1 MPWECNNSDDTTQR
15 FKSGNLG
22 KPGRDCLP
30 RQEDVLSTDRR
41 AVAGDNSR
49 SPPWRDGIC
58 FCPLAINTT
67 PAVGSISY
75 CGMNGG
81 WGQQWK
87 DSQLWLQPPG
97 PPWERRIPSVSRFP
111 HSSSWI
117 HQRRPARGS
126 GLSCDLHGTE
136 TGLLTHR
143 TQ

>member
-1 MPWECNNSDDTTQR
+1 MPWKYNNSDDTTQR

-41 AVAGDNSR
+41 AVRGDNSR

-67 PAVGSISY
+67 LGEYFILY
-75 CGMNGG
+75 FILWNERG

-87 DSQLWLQPPG
+87 DSPGQPALATAPG
-97 PPWERRIPSVSRFP
+97 ATLGKTHAFCLGFSTLLELDPSEAPRSRQQAVP
-111 HSSSWI
+111 
-117 HQRRPARGS
+117 
-126 GLSCDLHGTE
+126 
-136 TGLLTHR
+136 
-143 TQ
+143 

>member
-30 RQEDVLSTDRR
+30 RQEDVLSTDRC
-41 AVAGDNSR
+41 AVGGDNSR

-67 PAVGSISY
+67 AAVGSISY

-87 DSQLWLQPPG
+87 DSPG
-97 PPWERRIPSVSRFP
+97 PPALTTAPGATLGKTHTLCLGFCTLLELDPSEAPRSRQQAVLR
-111 HSSSWI
+111 SKW
-117 HQRRPARGS
+117 
-126 GLSCDLHGTE
+126 D
-136 TGLLTHR
+136 
-143 TQ
+143 